1 MANKFLD
8 KTGLEMVW
16 AKVLAKQ
23 GETLQASKNHADANK
38 TATEN
43 KLTADIQAVNQ
54 SLTDFKSTKGVA
66 NGIATLNSEGKIPSS
81 NLPSYV
87 DDVIEGTYVNTTS
100 FKNTSGTVLTPETG
114 KIYVDTS
121 TNKTYRWSGSTYVE
135 ISASLALGETSSTAY
150 AGDKGKAFADSL
162 NNLINRIVRDINE
175 DTSQDALAEWSAI
188 GNYLY
193 EWYYYKSDCD
203 RLFQPKLVSGTTI
216 KTVNGQSILG
226 SGNIAIEV
234 DNIDMSGF
242 YTKTET
248 DSTFLKNTD
257 VLTEDDIDE
266 VCV

>member
-16 AKVLAKQ
+16 DKVLAKQ
-23 GETLQASKNHADANK
+23 EETLQASKNHADSNK

-43 KLTADIQAVNQ
+43 KLTSDIQAVNQ
-54 SLTDFKSTKGVA
+54 ALTDFKSTKGVA
-66 NGIATLNSEGKIPSS
+66 SGLATLNSEGKIPSS

-100 FKNTSGTVLTPETG
+100 FKNTSGTVLTAETG

-150 AGDKGKAFADSL
+150 AGDKGKANATAISTL
-162 NNLINRIVRDINE
+162 QTNVSNLTKNVE
-175 DTSQDALAEWSAI
+175 D
-188 GNYLY
+188 NYL
-193 EWYYYKSDCD
+193 KSSTASSTY
-203 RLFQPKLVSGTTI
+203 QAKLVSGTTI

>member
-23 GETLQASKNHADANK
+23 AETLQASKNHADSNK

-43 KLTADIQAVNQ
+43 KLTGDIQAVNQ
-54 SLTDFKSTKGVA
+54 ALTDFKSTKGVA
-66 NGIATLNSEGKIPSS
+66 SGLATLDSNGKIPSA

-87 DDVIEGTYVNTTS
+87 DDIIEYAS
-100 FKNTSGTVLTPETG
+100 KSKFPTSGESG
-114 KIYVDTS
+114 KIYVAQD
-121 TNKTYRWSGSTYVE
+121 NNLTYRWTGSTYVE

-150 AGDKGKAFADSL
+150 AGDKGKANATAISTL
-162 NNLINRIVRDINE
+162 QTNVSNLTTNVEN
-175 DTSQDALAEWSAI
+175 
-188 GNYLY
+188 NYL
-193 EWYYYKSDCD
+193 KSSTASSTY
-203 RLFQPKLVSGTTI
+203 QAKLVSGTTI